1 MNTKI
6 KLVMGAVILIAILLY
21 VNLTPKQTMSK
32 NKIAV
37 FDTNLG
43 TFKVEMYEDKAP
55 LTSQN
60 FIDLAKQGFY
70 DGTRF
75 HRVIAKFMIQ
85 GGDPLSRDVSKKVKW
100 GTGGPGF
107 KLDDE
112 FGPGLSNIKGTIA
125 MANSGPNTAG
135 SQFFINVAE
144 NKFLDGKHAV
154 FGKVIDNYD
163 LVEKISKMETDS
175 GDIPVNDVIINS
187 ITIEAKK

>member
-85 GGDPLSRDVSKKVKW
+85 GGDPLSRDVSKK
-100 GTGGPGF
+100 
-107 KLDDE
+107 
-112 FGPGLSNIKGTIA
+112 
-125 MANSGPNTAG
+125 
-135 SQFFINVAE
+135 
-144 NKFLDGKHAV
+144 
-154 FGKVIDNYD
+154 
-163 LVEKISKMETDS
+163 
-175 GDIPVNDVIINS
+175 
-187 ITIEAKK
+187 